1 APIRTFDPHRRRQR
15 LDQRQTSAAFLA
27 AAVPP
32 LPEVADDDLDRAV
45 LPARLD
51 IDRAGARA
59 VRVTDGVR
67 ARLGAGEHD
76 VVLVL
81 GLDPDASEPAAERAS
96 HPSELGGL
104 CGHPEAE

>member
-1 APIRTFDPHRRRQR
+1 RRRQR

-32 LPEVADDDLDRAV
+32 LPEVADDDLDPAV
-45 LPARLD
+45 LPARLA

-81 GLDPDASEPAAERAS
+81 GLDPDASAPAGARPARPAGVRRGRA
-96 HPSELGGL
+96 
-104 CGHPEAE
+104 A